1 MFVMMMLAALPAA
14 AGPGVGVMADVGVP
28 DGATASLALRPIKA
42 ITVHGGVSHNY
53 VSRGFRGGVALAPIN
68 TWIRPTLS
76 ADYGRYAEGDANP
89 LARMISG
96 DATYHSA
103 TLERVG
109 YSYTNAHIGF
119 EMGRT
124 FTFYLRAGVT
134 RVDGAIRN
142 LGEDSDSITFTQD
155 PRATVTTLSARL
167 GFTYYI
173 K

>member
-1 MFVMMMLAALPAA
+1 MLVMMMLAAAPAA

-28 DGATASLALRPIKA
+28 DGATASLAIRPIQA

-53 VSRGFRGGVALAPIN
+53 VSQGFRGGVALAPFD

-96 DATYHSA
+96 DESYHST

-109 YSYTNAHIGF
+109 YSFANAHVGF
-119 EMGRT
+119 EMGRR

-142 LGEDSDSITFTQD
+142 LAADSDSITFTQD
-155 PRATVTTLSARL
+155 PRATMTTVSARL
-167 GFTYYI
+167 GFTFYI